1 MIVAPFLTYEA
12 VEEEMTI
19 VKLATT
25 KMSSKGQ
32 VVIPEDIRK
41 RLRLKPGS
49 RFVVVGDRDVVI
61 LKEITPPSMAEFDEL
76 IAEAR
81 REARQSG
88 MKRSDILKAIAMV
101 RRRA

>member
-1 MIVAPFLTYEA
+1 MA
-12 VEEEMTI
+12 
-19 VKLATT
+19 KLATT

-61 LKEITPPSMAEFDEL
+61 LKEITPPSMEEFDEL
-76 IAEAR
+76 IATAR
-81 REARQSG
+81 RKARQSG
-88 MKRSDILKAIAMV
+88 MKRSDISKAIVAV
-101 RRRA
+101 RRRT

>member
-1 MIVAPFLTYEA
+1 MP
-12 VEEEMTI
+12 M

-49 RFVVVGDRDVVI
+49 RFIVVGDRNVVI

-88 MKRSDILKAIAMV
+88 LKRSDILKAIAMV
-101 RRRA
+101 RRRG